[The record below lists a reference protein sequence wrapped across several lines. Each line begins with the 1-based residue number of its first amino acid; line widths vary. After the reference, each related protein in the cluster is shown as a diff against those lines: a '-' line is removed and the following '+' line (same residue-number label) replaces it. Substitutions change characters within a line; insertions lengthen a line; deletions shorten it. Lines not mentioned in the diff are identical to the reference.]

1 MIKIGG
7 TEIVDIAVGSI
18 PIKKAY
24 IGSQL
29 VWEKS
34 SPVLPYD
41 AEVEYIQSSG
51 TQYIDTGII
60 YDSTV
65 KVETKMRLL
74 NRAACSLFGLYYND
88 GTARRWSLT
97 TGSNNGRLYYYLN
110 TVTNKYKSFTA
121 NTWYTFILDNRYLTM
136 NGTRYDSG
144 ASAFSTGTYEVPIY
158 LFCRHNYQPNN
169 NVSREDMLGSI
180 GQGYTKIW
188 KGGVLVRDYISVR
201 VGTVG
206 CLYDKVSGTLFYS
219 SGSSDF
225 TAGPDVT

>member
-1 MIKIGG
+1 MINIGG
-7 TEIVDIAVGSI
+7 NIAEMYVENISIGS
-18 PIKKAY
+18 AY
-24 IGSQL
+24 VGSQL
-29 VWEKS
+29 VWEKN

-65 KVETKMRLL
+65 KVETKMRMLD
-74 NRAACSLFGLYYND
+74 RAACSLFGLYYND

-97 TGSNNGRLYYYLN
+97 AGNNNGRLYYYLN

-121 NTWYTFILDNRYLTM
+121 NTWYTFILDSRYLTM

-158 LFCRHNYQPNN
+158 LFGRHNFQPNSSISG
-169 NVSREDMLGSI
+169 VDMQGSNSLE
-180 GQGYTKIW
+180 YAKIW
-188 KGGVLVRDYISVR
+188 KGTTLVRDYISVR
-201 VGTVG
+201 VGTIG
-206 CLYDKVSGTLFYS
+206 CLYDKVSKTLFYS

-225 TAGPDVT
+225 AAGPDVT